1 MLEEEMASFANPDV
15 NLVQRQCLEALRHAC
30 SWESGA
36 ATVEAHRGA
45 LATCRAMS
53 RHWQDALIQERGCG
67 IFQGLAQGARKGW
80 SSLLAAGGLKQ
91 VCQAMRQFR
100 TVRSLQMAAFEALLA
115 LPSEAAKE
123 VEAAGCHQEL
133 LASMSAYGSDLQLL
147 VKGCGAVRLLA
158 SGSVALQEAR
168 QPLMRYIQEFPD
180 EVPLLVAS
188 SNALA
193 EISMHEGL
201 HVLDRSFVQGISN
214 FLVAHKKDAQAQAA
228 GMNGF
233 RAMATVGASS
243 LEAALEARCIERARM
258 ALLDHKDHEE
268 VQSRGLDLLQRVAA
282 YNTNMRDLI
291 IEAGLYPIVFDAQ
304 ETCKASAEVCR
315 QSIRA
320 AGTLLGFVTAK
331 PSQQEERKMQSAKSK
346 TAQAASQQRSG
357 ALAFGKL
364 IKETDLVEFAIR
376 VEKLMQHHKHS
387 SLFLQDACLVL
398 RSLAESSD
406 DGLKAVQSAGVL
418 QTLMA
423 SLQKHKRSEAVNF
436 HGFRV
441 LWGLLSSSTSR
452 REALE
457 AGVVEWSTAALAR
470 FMDCP
475 AVQSALLLVV
485 NRLCLKNPDVKVAYV
500 KAKIL
505 PLIWQILET
514 ENLFLRGR
522 SLAVLATLASNCFSV
537 TEEMMQMGALE
548 LAVDM
553 LQSHTENAQIQGR
566 SIQMLWG
573 FMQVSRDPQVEEIYT
588 EEMLD
593 VVLTSI
599 QSHATKEQLQS
610 FALGF
615 LWTFTSSSLRKRWLL
630 ARKGVATVCTSLEAF
645 PHSSMVQRHGLEV
658 LRSMSTSD
666 GRKWVLSD
674 GPSVEAVT
682 GALKLLRH
690 DAEVMAAALG
700 LLGNLACGN
709 VEFKRRVFKEGLCNQ
724 VLVVMEEHARDVA
737 VQVLG
742 TWALGVFVGLSQ
754 KRARELFELGGKDRV
769 FAAMAEHAL
778 NDSIRAY
785 GPLLVRR
792 LELVQE
798 MTVNAANMEDQELE
812 AEELDVAPSH
822 SQPSGSVTHR
832 SNSEGG

>member
-1 MLEEEMASFANPDV
+1 MDPSLQQCGCGLLRNLTVSNDDYKVRAVRLGSAERVCEALARHDDV
-15 NLVQRQCLEALRHAC
+15 RVQRQACAVLFNLASVGLE
-30 SWESGA
+30 E
-36 ATVEAHRGA
+36 T
-45 LATCRAMS
+45 
-53 RHWQDALIQERGCG
+53 
-67 IFQGLAQGARKGW
+67 RKGW

-123 VEAAGCHQEL
+123 
-133 LASMSAYGSDLQLL
+133 
-147 VKGCGAVRLLA
+147 
-158 SGSVALQEAR
+158 EAR

-193 EISMHEGL
+193 EISMHEGCVHGCVAPNDL
-201 HVLDRSFVQGISN
+201 GSLPSDRE
-214 FLVAHKKDAQAQAA
+214 AA

-304 ETCKASAEVCR
+304 AAAAPRSAPRRSARIALVAGDRRAGPWKPAGSVRDRPDHPELNGLTVASVTFSEQDLSGFDGADLARVRETMGSVTSGDAVGEEEDAAEMGMAADLLRGVGEVLKSLRESARINELSLLSLTQKLR
-315 QSIRA
+315 QKTSRTRGSIEQKNSS
-320 AGTLLGFVTAK
+320 K
-331 PSQQEERKMQSAKSK
+331 PLA
-346 TAQAASQQRSG
+346 RSG
-357 ALAFGKL
+357 SDVLGKEHNQAKYHLKQVTSGLEGLTDIANSVEDAKDNASTKAQTVDRAF
-364 IKETDLVEFAIR
+364 
-376 VEKLMQHHKHS
+376 Q
-387 SLFLQDACLVL
+387 
-398 RSLAESSD
+398 
-406 DGLKAVQSAGVL
+406 
-418 QTLMA
+418 
-423 SLQKHKRSEAVNF
+423 
-436 HGFRV
+436 
-441 LWGLLSSSTSR
+441 
-452 REALE
+452 
-457 AGVVEWSTAALAR
+457 WSTAALAR

-666 GRKWVLSD
+666 GRTGGQKGWVGRRSINHLSALLPALLSASPGPGQHSLRVQRISARKSSTPLMFRLRGCHPGCAD
-674 GPSVEAVT
+674 GRIES
-682 GALKLLRH
+682 
-690 DAEVMAAALG
+690 
-700 LLGNLACGN
+700 
-709 VEFKRRVFKEGLCNQ
+709 RRF
-724 VLVVMEEHARDVA
+724 
-737 VQVLG
+737 
-742 TWALGVFVGLSQ
+742 
-754 KRARELFELGGKDRV
+754 
-769 FAAMAEHAL
+769 
-778 NDSIRAY
+778 
-785 GPLLVRR
+785 
-792 LELVQE
+792 
-798 MTVNAANMEDQELE
+798 
-812 AEELDVAPSH
+812 
-822 SQPSGSVTHR
+822 
-832 SNSEGG
+832 